1 MCVVGPDLVRVKDL
15 ARRCNNPSPLDYQDA
30 FNVLKRIYKRRGAA
44 ILFKKG
50 YAGREIIPASSR
62 PPILGGHSPALLSVP
77 TPSSHV
83 SQSDVLDHISV
94 LQSDFEIPES
104 PLPTS
109 TRFTTVGYTDA
120 SFAVGENKDSISG
133 FTIYVNCT
141 PIMWGS
147 MRQVSGA
154 DSTCSSEFVAASV
167 CCKQLTHVENMFR
180 FLGFLCPKPYR
191 LYTDSQASM
200 SIASNTWKMGKIRH
214 IQIRYHLVRGMV
226 LAGDVILVFCVTEDM
241 VADLL
246 TKIMTGSAYDHLS
259 IRFYFLGH

>member
-1 MCVVGPDLVRVKDL
+1 M
-15 ARRCNNPSPLDYQDA
+15 
-30 FNVLKRIYKRRGAA
+30 
-44 ILFKKG
+44 
-50 YAGREIIPASSR
+50 
-62 PPILGGHSPALLSVP
+62 
-77 TPSSHV
+77 
-83 SQSDVLDHISV
+83 QSDL
-94 LQSDFEIPES
+94 EIPETL
-104 PLPTS
+104 LPTS
-109 TRFTTVGYTDA
+109 NRFTMVGYTDA
-120 SFAVGENKDSISG
+120 SFAVGEFKDSISG

-154 DSTCSSEFVAASV
+154 DSTCSSEFIAASV

-226 LAGDVILVFCVTEDM
+226 LAGDVVLIFCVTEDM

-246 TKIMTGSAYDHLS
+246 TKIMTGAAYDHLS
-259 IRFYFLGH
+259 IRFYFLG